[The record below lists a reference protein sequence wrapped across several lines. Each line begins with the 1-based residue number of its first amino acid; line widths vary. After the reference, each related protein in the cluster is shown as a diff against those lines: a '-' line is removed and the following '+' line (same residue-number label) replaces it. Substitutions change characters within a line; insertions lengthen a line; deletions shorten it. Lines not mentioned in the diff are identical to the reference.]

1 MCGCHCRWTS
11 QSKGYF
17 GGTLLLLLLQPTVG
31 FGSIGV
37 RSTTRNSFGFLCFIL
52 LPHHILERERERKK
66 KKKITF
72 LTSHQSLRK
81 VTLNVYGP
89 KLTTSSLFPFALISF
104 GCFCT
109 CISSSLTCTYLHKNT
124 HSHTLPIVLESWV
137 HCICMWHFP
146 LDSQGFSC
154 MHVICFIKMVNIFLR
169 VQDSKGHCNKKCLLH
184 EKNRYNNLSHYNS
197 LC

>member
-1 MCGCHCRWTS
+1 MFFFSST
-11 QSKGYF
+11 YLIF
-17 GGTLLLLLLQPTVG
+17 LLKEIHIWLT
-31 FGSIGV
+31 F
-37 RSTTRNSFGFLCFIL
+37 SFLFWLK
-52 LPHHILERERERKK
+52 ILEIIWVMKLRSIWHLVRVSLSMNITIKGLLWGNFTIIIIAAHSGLWKHWRQVNNQEQFWILVLYPSSPSHFRERERKK

-109 CISSSLTCTYLHKNT
+109 CISSSLTCPYLHKNT

-137 HCICMWHFP
+137 HCICM
-146 LDSQGFSC
+146 
-154 MHVICFIKMVNIFLR
+154 
-169 VQDSKGHCNKKCLLH
+169 
-184 EKNRYNNLSHYNS
+184 
-197 LC
+197 